1 MDDPTR
7 PHPRGVGGEPS
18 PATPPARAHVV
29 PLALWALCV
38 REARRH
44 AGLSQD
50 ELAQAAAVTQ
60 QTISKIEAGKVCPTD
75 GVKVRL
81 AIALGISPGAL
92 FPWPPMVLWAQV
104 CDLARRPLDEGRVRP
119 ATDD

>member
-1 MDDPTR
+1 MDDPMR
-7 PHPRGVGGEPS
+7 PHPRGVGDDPPS
-18 PATPPARAHVV
+18 TTHDAEAHAV

-38 REARRH
+38 REARRR

-50 ELAQAAAVTQ
+50 ELARAAAVTQ

-92 FPWPPMVLWAQV
+92 FPWPPMLLWSQT
-104 CDLARRPLDEGRVRP
+104 CDLARRQPRHGSTP
-119 ATDD
+119 AGDL

>member
-7 PHPRGVGGEPS
+7 PHPRGVSDEPD
-18 PATPPARAHVV
+18 PAHAAEAHVV

-38 REARRH
+38 RAARRH

-60 QTISKIEAGKVCPTD
+60 QTISKIEAGKACPTD

-81 AIALGISPGAL
+81 AIALGISPGTL
-92 FPWPPMVLWAQV
+92 FPWPPTVLWAQV
-104 CDLARRPLDEGRVRP
+104 CDLARKPLDEGRGRP